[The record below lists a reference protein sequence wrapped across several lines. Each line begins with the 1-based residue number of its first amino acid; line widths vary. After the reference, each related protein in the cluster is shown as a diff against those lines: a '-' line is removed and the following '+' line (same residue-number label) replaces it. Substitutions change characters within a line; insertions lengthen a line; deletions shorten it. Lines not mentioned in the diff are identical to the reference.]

1 MARKRTAD
9 LKIDWNNVEALAQRQ
24 ISLDLI
30 ARSLGLT
37 PLEFQRAIK
46 HFKGM
51 KPDRYLGMHQA
62 QGQIALIEAQYQ
74 KAIVDKHA
82 YMQKWLGIQHLG
94 QRQRVETLEKPEA
107 AAGAQAAPDPTG
119 FTFVDDSGKVTV
131 IPGSP
136 EPAQGPANAP
146 GKVQSPVEAT
156 LREEQGQPGTPADQG
171 KQQQGTPQGTRS
183 VKDFV
188 NETGH

>member
-9 LKIDWNNVEALAQRQ
+9 MKINWENVEALAQRQ

-46 HFKGM
+46 HFKGIT
-51 KPDRYLGMHQA
+51 PDRYLGMHQA

-94 QRQRVETLEKPEA
+94 QRQRVETLEKPA
-107 AAGAQAAPDPTG
+107 NDAGAQAAPDPTG

-131 IPGSP
+131 VPGSP
-136 EPAQGPANAP
+136 EPSQGPANAP
-146 GKVQSPVEAT
+146 AKVQSPLVDT
-156 LREEQGQPGTPADQG
+156 LREEQGQSG
-171 KQQQGTPQGTRS
+171 PQGDQAKQTQGRPPGAKS
-183 VKDFV
+183 VQEFLD
-188 NETGH
+188 ETGH